1 MYIPFHSSKS
11 IVDEGRIRFDLK
23 SGAVVNLLME
33 YVQMQKVFFSNFKHK
48 EYKILIEIHILINTK
63 SHFS

>member
-1 MYIPFHSSKS
+1 MLKQKKS
-11 IVDEGRIRFDLK
+11 ESYGLK

-33 YVQMQKVFFSNFKHK
+33 YVQMQKVFFLIFKHK